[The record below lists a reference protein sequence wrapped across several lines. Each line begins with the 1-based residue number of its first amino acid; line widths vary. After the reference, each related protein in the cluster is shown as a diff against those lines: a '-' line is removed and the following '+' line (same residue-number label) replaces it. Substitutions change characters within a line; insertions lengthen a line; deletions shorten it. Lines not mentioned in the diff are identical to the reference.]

1 MSLAPARP
9 QARSPVSTSA
19 PHIPPNS
26 DTAAREET
34 SDPLLKRGA
43 LRAEGASPA
52 APVAECGGAGGREAK
67 HTKPLQNAQG
77 ERRRDRFL
85 IVRRDGLLGTRY
97 SGTRGRLF
105 LPRVPVRSVVVSEVF
120 DYSLLD

>member
-26 DTAAREET
+26 NTAAREET

-43 LRAEGASPA
+43 LRAEGASHA
-52 APVAECGGAGGREAK
+52 APEAERGGAGGREAK
-67 HTKPLQNAQG
+67 HIKPLQNAQG

-85 IVRRDGLLGTRY
+85 IVRRDGLQGTHG
-97 SGTRGRLF
+97 SGTRG
-105 LPRVPVRSVVVSEVF
+105 S
-120 DYSLLD
+120 YSSHGYQSGA